1 MNIHQKIYIAGHN
14 GMLGS
19 ALYRKLIANGYSNI
33 ITKSSSD
40 LDLRN
45 QANVLDFFEKEKP
58 EFVFIAAA
66 KVGGIMAN
74 KTYRAEFIYDNLMI
88 QNNIIHASYLH
99 KVEKLLFVASSCIYP
114 KFALQP
120 LTEKYLLTA
129 ELEPTNE
136 PYAIAKIAGIKMC
149 EAYRNQ
155 YGCNFISVMP
165 TNLYGTNDHYDL
177 QNSHVLPALLRKFIE
192 AKRNK
197 SQQVILWG
205 TGTPLREFMHVNDCA
220 DACIFLMKNYN
231 ENEFINV
238 GVGKDISIF
247 ELALMI
253 KKITNFDGEIIFDT
267 TKPDGTPR
275 KLMDIS
281 KLKKMGWNHTIELQQ
296 GIEDT
301 YQQIKEM
308 NFDSA
313 NHK

>member
-1 MNIHQKIYIAGHN
+1 MNKHQKIYIAGHN

-19 ALYRKLIANGYSNI
+19 ALHTSLKANGFTNI
-33 ITKSSSD
+33 ITASSAT

-45 QANVLDFFEKEKP
+45 QKNVLDFFEKEKP

-74 KTYRAEFIYDNLMI
+74 KTYPAEFIYDNLMI
-88 QNNIIHASYLH
+88 QNNLIHASYIN
-99 KVEKLLFVASSCIYP
+99 KVDKLLFIASSCIYP
-114 KFALQP
+114 KFAPQP
-120 LTEKYLLTA
+120 LSEKYLLTA

-155 YGCNFISVMP
+155 YGCNFISIMP

-192 AKRNK
+192 AKRSNYP
-197 SQQVILWG
+197 QVVLWG
-205 TGTPLREFMHVNDCA
+205 SGTPLREFMHVNDCA

-231 ENEFINV
+231 DAEFINV
-238 GVGKDISIF
+238 GVGQDISIF
-247 ELALMI
+247 DLALLI
-253 KKITNFDGEIIFDT
+253 KKITNYDGEIIFDT

-275 KLMDIS
+275 KLMDIQ
-281 KLKKMGWNHTIELQQ
+281 KLQKLGWQHSIDLQQ
-296 GIEDT
+296 GIKST
-301 YQQIKEM
+301 YHEIKEM
-308 NFDSA
+308 DFTLA
-313 NHK
+313 NH